1 LQARFEIAARN
12 AAPLADPL
20 LATPAGTLRRFAE
33 EVRRVTPESGG
44 YFDPLERPAYGILSP
59 ANVGHV
65 LHYVA
70 HRATPSDGF
79 GPYSGSRH
87 WEQSRRFFELRS
99 EERALRTADALAA
112 RYVMTAEY
120 GPVEYRSLTQR
131 LHREDGLERDDAPR
145 FERFR
150 LVAEGPRGGRPLT
163 DLYGGVAAPGVA
175 PYKLFERVAG
185 AVIEVRADA
194 GTAVEAALA
203 LHSPFGR
210 EFRYVA
216 RAVAGTDGVAR
227 LRVPYASDAKT
238 PVAAREP
245 WELRVGDARLP
256 VMISE
261 EDVLQGATVPVALPA
276 VPHG

>member
-1 LQARFEIAARN
+1 
-12 AAPLADPL
+12 
-20 LATPAGTLRRFAE
+20 
-33 EVRRVTPESGG
+33 
-44 YFDPLERPAYGILSP
+44 
-59 ANVGHV
+59 
-65 LHYVA
+65 
-70 HRATPSDGF
+70 
-79 GPYSGSRH
+79 
-87 WEQSRRFFELRS
+87 
-99 EERALRTADALAA
+99 
-112 RYVMTAEY
+112 
-120 GPVEYRSLTQR
+120 
-131 LHREDGLERDDAPR
+131 
-145 FERFR
+145 
-150 LVAEGPRGGRPLT
+150 
-163 DLYGGVAAPGVA
+163 
-175 PYKLFERVAG
+175 
-185 AVIEVRADA
+185 VIEVRADA